1 MKKSWHLNRREFLR
15 GLGVSL
21 ALPFFSSMEVRG
33 ATRTTGAV
41 ARPRRFVTVYF
52 PYGVSIPG
60 EGDEQAAWNWFPK
73 GEGRNFQFNNSLKSL
88 EPLRE
93 EVTILGGLSHPHGRK
108 MNGHDTSD
116 IFLTGAE
123 LTGSQ
128 LNNSI
133 SADQVA
139 AEHFANQTR
148 FSSLVLSTDGGVG
161 ETTRAS
167 TLSFSRTGQPI
178 PSLNNPRVVFER
190 LFGVNEAS
198 KAEQRRE
205 LQNSG
210 SMLDLVQENARSLRR
225 RLGREDQQKLDEYL
239 ASVRQIE
246 QRVVSSQEW
255 LDVPKPAVD
264 ASGLRLDATVDTPLE
279 LIRTMYDL
287 MALAFQ
293 TDSTRLATY
302 QIGNMA
308 GGLADKFPSLLGFGQ
323 NMHNLAH
330 GWNKPG
336 GIEALGKWDR
346 FLTEQAAYF
355 INRLKTIQEGEHTL
369 LDNTMVLY
377 GTSNC
382 RTHDNTNY
390 PLVFAGGKAMG
401 FRHGQFLKFSEK
413 TPFANVHA
421 TVLNRLGVP
430 AESFADSR
438 GELTELL
445 A

>member
-21 ALPFFSSMEVRG
+21 ALPFLSSLELRG
-33 ATRTTGAV
+33 ATRAV
-41 ARPRRFVTVYF
+41 ARPRRFVTIYF
-52 PYGVSIPG
+52 PYGVSLPS
-60 EGDEQAAWNWFPK
+60 EGDEQAAWNWFPN
-73 GEGRNFQFNNSLKSL
+73 GEGRKFAFNNSLKSL

-93 EVTILGGLSHPHGRK
+93 DVTILGGLSHPHGRK

-123 LTGSQ
+123 LSGSQ

-139 AEHFANQTR
+139 AEHFANETR
-148 FSSLVLSTDGGVG
+148 YSSLVLSTDGGVG

-190 LFGVNEAS
+190 LFGVNEAT

-210 SMLDLVQENARSLRR
+210 SMLDLVQENARSLRQ
-225 RLGREDQQKLDEYL
+225 RLGREDQQKLDAYL

-246 QRVVSSQEW
+246 QRVVSSQQW
-255 LDVPKPAVD
+255 LDVPKPEVD
-264 ASGLRLDATVDTPLE
+264 ASGLRLDATVDTPLD

-287 MALAFQ
+287 MTLAFQ

-346 FLTEQAAYF
+346 FLTEQVAYF

-377 GTSNC
+377 GTSNS

-401 FRHGQFLKFSEK
+401 FRHGRFLKFSEK

-438 GELTELL
+438 GEMTELL